1 MKKLYKLTMLF
12 IALTMSTSLIA
23 DGTQPPGS
31 GIVGDPYQ
39 ISTLDHLLW
48 TSPNTTKWSKY
59 YKQNVDIDAYT
70 TSKWNSDGYWGYY
83 GFSPI
88 CNNSSRFE
96 VSYDGDG
103 HTIDGIAKTISQ
115 DASIGVF
122 SPNKGRGAMTLQ
134 FNTNLSAGTT
144 ITLPLYGTVNV
155 TVDWGDG
162 SNTDNYTTTGN
173 KTHTYASEG
182 TYTVSISG
190 SLTQFGHGD
199 NSYTNADKLVKV
211 TSFGSIG
218 LTSLSG
224 AFYGTANLDE
234 VPTILPSEI
243 TDLSNTFRGTGK
255 ESITWLNSWSVSSV
269 TNMANMFRGA
279 NAFNQ
284 DISSWSVSSVTSM
297 YFMFYH
303 SDAFNQNIGGW
314 DVSSV
319 TNMRAMF
326 LDASAFNQTLNSWV
340 VSNVTTMAGMFGG
353 ASAFNQP
360 LNNWDVS
367 SVTDMSSM
375 FSNASVYNQPLNNWD
390 VSSVTDMSSMFSN
403 ASVYNQTLNSW
414 VVSNVTTMAGM
425 FGGASAFNQ
434 PLNNWDVSNVT
445 NMSSMFNEASAFNQ
459 SLNNWDVSNV
469 TNMSGMFWTASN
481 FNQPLNNWDVSKV
494 STMAHMFRDASSFN
508 QPLNNWNVSNVSN
521 MYFMF
526 LNVTLSTANYDAL
539 LIGWAALDLY
549 NGVDFYGGNST
560 YSSGAAATA
569 RASIIADDYWSITD
583 GGPAPYISWDGSF
596 GSDWN
601 TAANWSG
608 NSVPTSTDNVI
619 IPDVA
624 NDPVIDTYTNAVCNT
639 LTLEP
644 GATLT
649 VSGDLVV
656 GN

>member
-12 IALTMSTSLIA
+12 MALTMSTSLIA

-367 SVTDMSSM
+367 
-375 FSNASVYNQPLNNWD
+375 
-390 VSSVTDMSSMFSN
+390 
-403 ASVYNQTLNSW
+403 
-414 VVSNVTTMAGM
+414 
-425 FGGASAFNQ
+425 
-434 PLNNWDVSNVT
+434 NVT

-508 QPLNNWNVSNVSN
+508 QPLNNWNVSNVSS